1 MDKRLSA
8 KEEIEFLKKYNP
20 GDYEK
25 PSVTADVLVF
35 TTEEQRLQIL
45 LVKRGQFPYMNY
57 WAIPGGFVSI
67 EESAFE
73 AAKRELFEETGVQ
86 NVHLEQLYTFSEPE
100 RDPRMRVISVSYMAT
115 VPKNKIEKH
124 HFGDDADATEIFDIF
139 FNEKGE
145 LQLLGETDGMIVTED
160 MLAFDHKKIIKIAI
174 QRLRGKID
182 YTPIAFEFLN
192 DKNSFTLRELYDI
205 FLAVTQKKEDFS
217 NFRKKI
223 ISVFSSLIEETGLND
238 NNGSQGHPSRSW
250 KYIETERQYYE

>member
-45 LVKRGQFPYMNY
+45 LVKRGQFPYKNY
-57 WAIPGGFVSI
+57 WAIPGGFVGI
-67 EESAFE
+67 EESTFE

-86 NVHLEQLYTFSEPE
+86 NVHLEQLYTFSEPG

-115 VPKNKIEKH
+115 VPKNKIKKH

-145 LQLLGETDGMIVTED
+145 LQLLGETDTED
-160 MLAFDHKKIIKIAI
+160 MLAFDHQKIIKMAI

-182 YTPIAFEFLN
+182 YTPIGFEFLEN
-192 DKNSFTLRELYDI
+192 KEEFTLRELYDI
-205 FLAVTQKKEDFS
+205 FVAVTRKKEDFS

-223 ISVFSSLIEETGLND
+223 ISNFSFFIQETGNKE
-238 NNGSQGHPSRSW
+238 NNGNQGHPSRSW

>member
-1 MDKRLSA
+1 MDKRLSV

-25 PSVTADVLVF
+25 PSVTADILVF

-45 LVKRGQFPYMNY
+45 LVKRGQFPYKNY
-57 WAIPGGFVSI
+57 WAIPGGFVGI
-67 EESAFE
+67 EESTFE

-160 MLAFDHKKIIKIAI
+160 MLAFDHQKIIKMAI

-182 YTPIAFEFLN
+182 YTPIGFEFLEN
-192 DKNSFTLRELYDI
+192 KEEFTLRELYDI
-205 FLAVTQKKEDFS
+205 FVAVTRKKEDFS

-223 ISVFSSLIEETGLND
+223 ISNFSFFIQETGNKE
-238 NNGSQGHPSRSW
+238 NNGNQGHPNRSW